1 MWWMRAWKRVCGSL
15 NASKKKGTRESGV
28 PIFKGNHLG
37 VIIYRITS
45 VCRIVGENMHEN
57 TDGID
62 CFY

>member
-1 MWWMRAWKRVCGSL
+1 MVNEGVEESL
-15 NASKKKGTRESGV
+15 WFIKCVQKKGTRESGV